1 MEFFNVE
8 YDKAVNA
15 YIIAPKSLAANGTYL
30 VKAETK
36 LEADHVYAQ
45 MTADILRPITPIT
58 NPERFEQLGFV
69 GNTPV
74 YKYI

>member
-8 YDKAVNA
+8 YDKNVDA

-36 LEADHVYAQ
+36 QEADYVYTQ
-45 MTADILRPITPIT
+45 MTADILMPMTPM
-58 NPERFEQLGFV
+58 NRPERFERLGFV

-74 YKYI
+74 YKYL